1 MAIKYSELNKI
12 DKRPLTEEELA
23 TVSVIEKWIDDEI
36 LRQFK
41 TKNEVWID
49 LPSAS
54 FEYNPI
60 NGERRTN
67 IKSIRKKMMADELK
81 RRYEEADWTISYHI
95 DDGTEGNMSGG
106 DYMILKGNRI

>member
-12 DKRPLTEEELA
+12 DKRPLSEEELA
-23 TVSVIEKWIDDEI
+23 MVSVIEKHIDDEI

-49 LPSAS
+49 LCTAN

-60 NGERRTN
+60 NQERRTN
-67 IKSIRKKMMADELK
+67 MKSIRKKMMADELK
-81 RRYEEADWTISYHI
+81 RRYEEAEWTISYHV
-95 DDGTEGNMSGG
+95 DDGTEGNLSGG
-106 DYMILKGNRI
+106 DYMILKGNRV